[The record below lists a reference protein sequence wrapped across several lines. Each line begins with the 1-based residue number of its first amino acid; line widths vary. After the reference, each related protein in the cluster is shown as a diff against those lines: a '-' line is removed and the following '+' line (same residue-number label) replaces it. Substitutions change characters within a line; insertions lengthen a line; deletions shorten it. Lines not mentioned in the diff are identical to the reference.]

1 MFDCFMLQAAAVEAA
16 HAQLRT
22 AASPAH
28 CIGDRNLLP
37 NLDGGMHGNVSTVG
51 PGMDAIPETENTQT
65 NTAQD
70 LQRAQVTVKGFGY
83 GDCPSSISF

>member
-1 MFDCFMLQAAAVEAA
+1 M

-37 NLDGGMHGNVSTVG
+37 NLDGGIHGNVTVSTVG
-51 PGMDAIPETENTQT
+51 PGMDAIPETENTQK

-70 LQRAQVTVKGFGY
+70 LQRAQLTVKGFGY
-83 GDCPSSISF
+83 GDFPTSISF